1 MSSILTNN
9 SAMVALESL
18 RNINRNLASVQA
30 EISTGKKIASA
41 KDNAAIWA
49 ISTVMTTD
57 VESFKT
63 IRDSL
68 DLASSTVG
76 VARSAAEKVT
86 GLLQDMKS
94 LIIAAQEA
102 SGRSKIQADI
112 SELRAQISGIVN
124 AAQFNGQ
131 NLLKGG
137 GSVSVLSSLDR
148 AANQTVSAAS
158 IAINRQDLQATVQVP
173 PPVFTTIASTNPGGI
188 GASGTAVAAGGT
200 QTVTLGAGAVAT
212 GTAYRIT
219 IGTGPSANEIN
230 YVSRTNDT
238 TSDVTRNLKSL
249 IEARGIAG
257 VSVTTTPVADPAATN
272 SVLTIANNSGA
283 TLALASSS
291 LTGGTP
297 GGGLAGLDDINVE
310 TDAAGALDDIEGLL
324 TVAINAAAALGSSQK
339 RIENQGE
346 FMITLVDSITAG
358 VGALTDADM
367 EAASAMLQAL
377 QVQQQLGTQALSIA
391 NQSAQS
397 LLSLFR
403 Q

>member
-102 SGRSKIQADI
+102 SGRPKIQADI

-137 GSVSVLSSLDR
+137 GSISVLSSLDR

-158 IAINRQDLQATVQVP
+158 IVINRQDLTATVQQGP
-173 PPVFTTIASTNPGGI
+173 NPVATIATNAAGGI
-188 GASGTAVAAGGT
+188 SINASTVAAGGT
-200 QTVTLGAGAVAT
+200 QSVTLAAGAIALGTAYTVTLDSV
-212 GTAYRIT
+212 
-219 IGTGPSANEIN
+219 PSTTPDIIQ

-249 IEARGIAG
+249 IEARGITG
-257 VSVTTTPVADPAATN
+257 VSVAV
-272 SVLTIANNSGA
+272 GA
-283 TLALASSS
+283 TPSQLNITNNTSANRSVVVTSS
-291 LTGGTP
+291 LNGTP
-297 GGGLAGLDDINVE
+297 GGGLGALAGINVE
-310 TDAAGALDDIEGLL
+310 TSDASAADALTAIEGLL
-324 TVAINAAAALGSSQK
+324 TVAVNAAAALGSSQK
-339 RIENQGE
+339 RIENQGD
-346 FMITLVDSITAG
+346 FMNTLVDSITSG
-358 VGALTDADM
+358 VGSLTDADM
-367 EAASAMLQAL
+367 EAASARLQAL

-391 NQSAQS
+391 NQGSQS
-397 LLSLFR
+397 LLALFR
-403 Q
+403 

>member
-18 RNINRNLASVQA
+18 RNINRNLENVQA

-41 KDNAAIWA
+41 KDNASIWA

-63 IRDSL
+63 IRNSL

-76 VARSAAEKVT
+76 VARAAAEQVT

-94 LIIAAQEA
+94 LIIAAQEE
-102 SGRSKIQADI
+102 SGRPKIQADI
-112 SELRAQISGIVN
+112 TELRAQISGIVN

-131 NLLKGG
+131 NLLKDGG
-137 GSVSVLSSLDR
+137 AISVLASLDR
-148 AANQTVSAAS
+148 GSNQTVSAAS
-158 IAINRQDLQATVQVP
+158 IDINRQDLQGTVGVAGTVAVTAGAGLATAGATQI
-173 PPVFTTIASTNPGGI
+173 TTGNS
-188 GASGTAVAAGGT
+188 S
-200 QTVTLGAGAVAT
+200 TVTLTAGA
-212 GTAYRIT
+212 IT
-219 IGTGPSANEIN
+219 IGTTFRIDIGGVGNRVEYI
-230 YVSRTNDT
+230 SRANDT
-238 TSDVTRNLKSL
+238 LNDVSRNLKSL
-249 IEARGIAG
+249 VEARGITG
-257 VSVTTTPVADPAATN
+257 VSVTTTAVADPTATN
-272 SVLTIANNSGA
+272 SVLNITNNSGA
-283 TLALASSS
+283 TLSLASSS

-297 GGGLAGLDDINVE
+297 GGGLAGLDGINVE

-339 RIENQGE
+339 RIENQGD

-391 NQSAQS
+391 NQGSQS
-397 LLSLFR
+397 LLALFR

>member
-18 RNINRNLASVQA
+18 RNINRNLENVQA

-41 KDNAAIWA
+41 KDNASIWA

-63 IRDSL
+63 IRNSL

-76 VARSAAEKVT
+76 VARAAAEQVT

-94 LIIAAQEA
+94 LIIAAQEE
-102 SGRSKIQADI
+102 SGRPKIQADI
-112 SELRAQISGIVN
+112 TELRAQISGIVN

-131 NLLKGG
+131 NLLKDGG
-137 GSVSVLSSLDR
+137 AISVLASLDR
-148 AANQTVSAAS
+148 GSNQTVSAAS
-158 IAINRQDLQATVQVP
+158 IDINRQDLQGTVGVAGTVAVTAGAGLATAGATQI
-173 PPVFTTIASTNPGGI
+173 TTGNS
-188 GASGTAVAAGGT
+188 S
-200 QTVTLGAGAVAT
+200 TVTLTAGAITT
-212 GTAYRIT
+212 GTTFRID
-219 IGTGPSANEIN
+219 IGGVGNRVEYI
-230 YVSRTNDT
+230 SRANDT
-238 TSDVTRNLKSL
+238 LNDVSRNLKSL
-249 IEARGIAG
+249 VEARGITG
-257 VSVTTTPVADPAATN
+257 VSVTTTAVADPTATN
-272 SVLTIANNSGA
+272 SVLNITNNSGA
-283 TLALASSS
+283 TLSLASSS

-297 GGGLAGLDDINVE
+297 GGGLAGLDGINVE

-339 RIENQGE
+339 RIENQGD

-391 NQSAQS
+391 NQGSQS
-397 LLSLFR
+397 LLALFR

>member
-18 RNINRNLASVQA
+18 RNINRNLETVQA

-41 KDNAAIWA
+41 KDNASICA

-63 IRDSL
+63 IRNSL

-76 VARSAAEKVT
+76 VARSAAEKVP

-94 LIIAAQEA
+94 LIIAAQEE

-112 SELRAQISGIVN
+112 NGLRAQISGIVN

-131 NLLKGG
+131 NLLREGG
-137 GSVSVLSSLDR
+137 AISVLASLDR
-148 AANQTVSAAS
+148 ASNHTVTAAS
-158 IAINRQDLQATVQVP
+158 IAINRQDLQAAVGVAGTVAI
-173 PPVFTTIASTNPGGI
+173 TT
-188 GASGTAVAAGGT
+188 GAGLATAGATEITTGNSS
-200 QTVTLGAGAVAT
+200 TVTLTAGAITT
-212 GTAYRIT
+212 GTTFQID
-219 IGTGPSANEIN
+219 IGGVGNRVEYI
-230 YVSRTNDT
+230 SRANDT
-238 TSDVTRNLKSL
+238 LNDVSRNLKTL

-257 VSVTTTPVADPAATN
+257 VSVDTTSVADPTATD
-272 SVLTIANNSGA
+272 SVLTITNNSGA

-367 EAASAMLQAL
+367 EAASERLQAL
-377 QVQQQLGTQALSIA
+377 QVQKQLGTQPLSIA

>member
-18 RNINRNLASVQA
+18 RNINRNLETVQA

-41 KDNAAIWA
+41 KDNASIWA

-63 IRDSL
+63 IRNSL

-94 LIIAAQEA
+94 LIIAAQEE

-112 SELRAQISGIVN
+112 NGLRAQISGIVN

-131 NLLKGG
+131 NLLREGG
-137 GSVSVLSSLDR
+137 AISVLASLDR
-148 AANQTVSAAS
+148 TSNQTVTAAS
-158 IAINRQDLQATVQVP
+158 IAINRQDLQAAVGVAGTVAI
-173 PPVFTTIASTNPGGI
+173 TT
-188 GASGTAVAAGGT
+188 GAGLATAGATEITTGNSS
-200 QTVTLGAGAVAT
+200 TVTLTAGAITT
-212 GTAYRIT
+212 GTTFQID
-219 IGTGPSANEIN
+219 IGTDTIEYISRANDSLN
-230 YVSRTNDT
+230 DVS
-238 TSDVTRNLKSL
+238 RNLKSL
-249 IEARGIAG
+249 IEAKGIAG

-272 SVLTIANNSGA
+272 SVLTITNNSGA
-283 TLALASSS
+283 TLALASTS

-310 TDAAGALDDIEGLL
+310 TDAAAALDDIEGLL

-367 EAASAMLQAL
+367 EAASARLQAL

>member
-94 LIIAAQEA
+94 LIIAAQEE

-112 SELRAQISGIVN
+112 NGLRAQISGIVN

-131 NLLKGG
+131 NLLREGG
-137 GSVSVLSSLDR
+137 AISVLASLDR
-148 AANQTVSAAS
+148 ASNQTVTAAS
-158 IAINRQDLQATVQVP
+158 IAINRQDLQAAVGVAGTVAI
-173 PPVFTTIASTNPGGI
+173 TT
-188 GASGTAVAAGGT
+188 GAGLATAGATEITTGNSS
-200 QTVTLGAGAVAT
+200 TVTMTAGAITT
-212 GTAYRIT
+212 GTTFQID
-219 IGTGPSANEIN
+219 IGGVGNRVEYI
-230 YVSRTNDT
+230 SRANDT
-238 TSDVTRNLKSL
+238 LNDVSRNLKTL

-257 VSVTTTPVADPAATN
+257 VSVNTTSVADPTATD
-272 SVLTIANNSGA
+272 SVLTITNNSGGD
-283 TLALASSS
+283 LSSR
-291 LTGGTP
+291 LQCFNRRH
-297 GGGLAGLDDINVE
+297 AG
-310 TDAAGALDDIEGLL
+310 
-324 TVAINAAAALGSSQK
+324 
-339 RIENQGE
+339 R
-346 FMITLVDSITAG
+346 
-358 VGALTDADM
+358 
-367 EAASAMLQAL
+367 
-377 QVQQQLGTQALSIA
+377 
-391 NQSAQS
+391 
-397 LLSLFR
+397 R
-403 Q
+403 PCRP

>member
-18 RNINRNLASVQA
+18 RNNNRNLETGQT

-41 KDNAAIWA
+41 KDNASIWA

-63 IRDSL
+63 IRNSL

-102 SGRSKIQADI
+102 SGRPKIQADI
-112 SELRAQISGIVN
+112 TELRAQISGIVN

-131 NLLKGG
+131 NLLREGG
-137 GSVSVLSSLDR
+137 AISVLSSLDR
-148 AANQTVSAAS
+148 GSNQTVTAAS
-158 IAINRQDLQATVQVP
+158 IEINRQDLQAAVGVAGTVAI
-173 PPVFTTIASTNPGGI
+173 TT
-188 GASGTAVAAGGT
+188 GAGLATAGATEITTGNSS
-200 QTVTLGAGAVAT
+200 TVTLTAGAITT
-212 GTAYRIT
+212 GTTFQID
-219 IGTGPSANEIN
+219 IGGVGHRVEYI
-230 YVSRTNDT
+230 SRANDT
-238 TSDVTRNLKSL
+238 LNDVSRNLKTL

-257 VSVTTTPVADPAATN
+257 VSVNTTSVADPTATN
-272 SVLTIANNSGA
+272 SVLTITNNSGA
-283 TLALASSS
+283 TLALASTS

-310 TDAAGALDDIEGLL
+310 TDAAAALDDIEGLL

-346 FMITLVDSITAG
+346 FMMTLVDSITAG

-367 EAASAMLQAL
+367 EAASARLQAL

>member
-102 SGRSKIQADI
+102 SGRPKIQADI
-112 SELRAQISGIVN
+112 TELRAQISGIVN

-131 NLLKGG
+131 NLLKTGG
-137 GSVSVLSSLDR
+137 AISVLSSLDR
-148 AANQTVSAAS
+148 GSNQTVSAAS
-158 IAINRQDLQATVQVP
+158 IAINRQDLQATVGVAGTVAVTAGAGLATAGATQI
-173 PPVFTTIASTNPGGI
+173 TTGNS
-188 GASGTAVAAGGT
+188 S
-200 QTVTLGAGAVAT
+200 TVTLTAGAITT
-212 GTAYRIT
+212 GTTFRVD
-219 IGTGPSANEIN
+219 IGGVGNRVEYI
-230 YVSRTNDT
+230 SRANDT
-238 TSDVTRNLKSL
+238 LNDVSRNLKSL
-249 IEARGIAG
+249 VEARGITG
-257 VSVTTTPVADPAATN
+257 VSVTTTAVADPTATN
-272 SVLTIANNSGA
+272 SVLNITNNSGA
-283 TLALASSS
+283 TLSLASSS

-297 GGGLAGLDDINVE
+297 GGGLAGLDGINVE

-339 RIENQGE
+339 RIENQGD

-391 NQSAQS
+391 NQGSQS
-397 LLSLFR
+397 LLALFR

>member
-102 SGRSKIQADI
+102 SGRPKIQADI
-112 SELRAQISGIVN
+112 TELRAQISGIVN

-131 NLLKGG
+131 NLLKTGG
-137 GSVSVLSSLDR
+137 AISVLSSLDR
-148 AANQTVSAAS
+148 GSNQTVSAAS
-158 IAINRQDLQATVQVP
+158 IAINRQDLQATVGVAGTVAITAGAGLATAGATQI
-173 PPVFTTIASTNPGGI
+173 TTGNS
-188 GASGTAVAAGGT
+188 S
-200 QTVTLGAGAVAT
+200 TVTLTAGAITT
-212 GTAYRIT
+212 GTTFRVD
-219 IGTGPSANEIN
+219 IGGVGNRVEYISRANDSLN
-230 YVSRTNDT
+230 DVS
-238 TSDVTRNLKSL
+238 RNLKSL
-249 IEARGIAG
+249 IEARGITG
-257 VSVTTTPVADPAATN
+257 VSVTTTPVADPTATN
-272 SVLTIANNSGA
+272 NVLTITNTSGA
-283 TLALASSS
+283 TLSLASSS
-291 LTGGTP
+291 LTGGTA
-297 GGGLAGLDDINVE
+297 GGGLAALAGINVE
-310 TDAAGALDDIEGLL
+310 TSDASASSALTAIEGLL
-324 TVAINAAAALGSSQK
+324 TVAVNAAAALGSSQK
-339 RIENQGE
+339 RIENQGD
-346 FMITLVDSITAG
+346 FMITLVDSITSG
-358 VGALTDADM
+358 VGSLTDADM
-367 EAASAMLQAL
+367 EAASAKLQAL

-391 NQSAQS
+391 NQGSQS
-397 LLSLFR
+397 LLALFR
-403 Q
+403 

>member
-18 RNINRNLASVQA
+18 RDINRNLASVQA

-76 VARSAAEKVT
+76 VARSAAEKIT

-102 SGRSKIQADI
+102 SGRPKIQADI
-112 SELRAQISGIVN
+112 TELRAQISGIVN

-131 NLLKGG
+131 NLLREGG
-137 GSVSVLSSLDR
+137 AISVLSSLDR
-148 AANQTVSAAS
+148 TSNQTVTAAS
-158 IAINRQDLQATVQVP
+158 IAINRQDLQAAVGVAGTVAI
-173 PPVFTTIASTNPGGI
+173 TT
-188 GASGTAVAAGGT
+188 GAGLATAGATEITTGNSS
-200 QTVTLGAGAVAT
+200 TVTLTAGAITT
-212 GTAYRIT
+212 GTTFQID
-219 IGTGPSANEIN
+219 IGGVGNRVEYI
-230 YVSRTNDT
+230 SRANDT
-238 TSDVTRNLKSL
+238 LNDVSRNLKSL
-249 IEARGIAG
+249 IEARGISG
-257 VSVTTTPVADPAATN
+257 VSVNTTSVADPTATD
-272 SVLTIANNSGA
+272 SVLTITNNSGA
-283 TLALASSS
+283 TLSLASSS
-291 LTGGTP
+291 LTGGTA
-297 GGGLAGLDDINVE
+297 GGGLTALASLNVE
-310 TDAAGALDDIEGLL
+310 TSDASAASALTAIEGLL
-324 TVAINAAAALGSSQK
+324 TVAVNAAAALGSSQK
-339 RIENQGE
+339 RIENQGD
-346 FMITLVDSITAG
+346 FMNTLIDSITSG
-358 VGALTDADM
+358 VGSLTDADM

-391 NQSAQS
+391 NQGSQS
-397 LLSLFR
+397 LLALFR
-403 Q
+403 

>member
-102 SGRSKIQADI
+102 SGRPKIQADI
-112 SELRAQISGIVN
+112 TELRAQISGIVN

-137 GSVSVLSSLDR
+137 GAISVLSSLDR
-148 AANQTVSAAS
+148 GSNQTVSAAS
-158 IAINRQDLQATVQVP
+158 IAINRQDLQATVGVAGTVAITAGAGLATAGATQI
-173 PPVFTTIASTNPGGI
+173 TTGNS
-188 GASGTAVAAGGT
+188 S
-200 QTVTLGAGAVAT
+200 TVTLTAGAITT
-212 GTAYRIT
+212 GTTFRID
-219 IGTGPSANEIN
+219 IGGVGNRVEYI
-230 YVSRTNDT
+230 SRANDT
-238 TSDVTRNLKSL
+238 LNDVSRNLKSL
-249 IEARGIAG
+249 VEARGIAG
-257 VSVTTTPVADPAATN
+257 VSVTTTPVADPTATN
-272 SVLTIANNSGA
+272 SVLTISNNSGA
-283 TLALASSS
+283 TLSLASSA
-291 LTGGTP
+291 LTGGTA
-297 GGGLAGLDDINVE
+297 GGGLAALAGINVE
-310 TDAAGALDDIEGLL
+310 TSDASAASALTAIEGLL
-324 TVAINAAAALGSSQK
+324 TVAVNAAAALGSSQK
-339 RIENQGE
+339 RIENQGD
-346 FMITLVDSITAG
+346 FMITLVDSITSG
-358 VGALTDADM
+358 VGSLTDADM
-367 EAASAMLQAL
+367 EAASAKLQAL

-391 NQSAQS
+391 NQGSQS
-397 LLSLFR
+397 LLALFR
-403 Q
+403 

>member
-102 SGRSKIQADI
+102 SGRPKIQADI
-112 SELRAQISGIVN
+112 TELRAQISGIVN

-131 NLLKGG
+131 NLLREGG
-137 GSVSVLSSLDR
+137 AISVLSSLDR
-148 AANQTVSAAS
+148 GSNQTVTAAS
-158 IAINRQDLQATVQVP
+158 IAINRQDLQAAVGVAGTVAI
-173 PPVFTTIASTNPGGI
+173 TT
-188 GASGTAVAAGGT
+188 GAGLATAGATEITTGNSS
-200 QTVTLGAGAVAT
+200 TVTLTAGAITT
-212 GTAYRIT
+212 GTTFQID
-219 IGTGPSANEIN
+219 IGGVGNRVEYI
-230 YVSRTNDT
+230 SRANDT
-238 TSDVTRNLKSL
+238 LNDVSRNLKSL
-249 IEARGIAG
+249 IEARGISG
-257 VSVTTTPVADPAATN
+257 VSVNTTSVADPTATD
-272 SVLTIANNSGA
+272 SVLTITNNSGA
-283 TLALASSS
+283 TLALASSA

-310 TDAAGALDDIEGLL
+310 TDAAAALDDIEGLL

-346 FMITLVDSITAG
+346 FMMTLVDSITAG

-367 EAASAMLQAL
+367 EAASARLQAL

>member
-18 RNINRNLASVQA
+18 RMINRNLETVQA

-41 KDNAAIWA
+41 KDNASIWA

-63 IRDSL
+63 IRNSL

-76 VARSAAEKVT
+76 VARSAAEQVT
-86 GLLQDMKS
+86 GLLQDLKS
-94 LIIAAQEA
+94 LIIAAQEE
-102 SGRSKIQADI
+102 SGRTKIQADI
-112 SELRAQISGIVN
+112 VEVRSQISGIVN

-137 GSVSVLSSLDR
+137 GSVSVLASLDR
-148 AANQTVSAAS
+148 ASNQTVSAAS
-158 IAINRQDLQATVQVP
+158 ISINRVDLQAT
-173 PPVFTTIASTNPGGI
+173 GGTF
-188 GASGTAVAAGGT
+188 GAGPIAAGGPGEVT
-200 QTVTLGAGAVAT
+200 ESGASIAAGDDETVTLTAGAVTT
-212 GTAYRIT
+212 GDSFRIVIGGPNT
-219 IGTGPSANEIN
+219 IEYIARE
-230 YVSRTNDT
+230 NDT
-238 TSDVTRNLKSL
+238 MNDVVRNLKTL
-249 IEARGIAG
+249 IDAEAITG
-257 VSVTTTPVADPAATN
+257 VSVDITEVADPEVTD
-272 SVLTIANNSGA
+272 SVLTIRNAN
-283 TLALASSS
+283 ASPVS
-291 LTGGTP
+291 LSAESFTGGTP
-297 GGGLAGLDDINVE
+297 GGGLAGLAGINVE
-310 TDAAGALDDIEGLL
+310 TDAAGALSVIEGLL

-339 RIENQGE
+339 RIENQGD
-346 FMITLVDSITAG
+346 FMITLVDSITSG

-367 EAASAMLQAL
+367 EAASARLQAL

>member
-18 RNINRNLASVQA
+18 RNINRNLETVQA

-41 KDNAAIWA
+41 KDNASIWA

-63 IRDSL
+63 IRNSL

-94 LIIAAQEA
+94 LIIAAQEE

-112 SELRAQISGIVN
+112 NGLRAQISGIVN

-131 NLLKGG
+131 NLLREGG
-137 GSVSVLSSLDR
+137 AISVLASLDR
-148 AANQTVSAAS
+148 ASNQTVTAAS
-158 IAINRQDLQATVQVP
+158 IAINRQDLQAAVGVAGTVAI
-173 PPVFTTIASTNPGGI
+173 TT
-188 GASGTAVAAGGT
+188 GAGLATAGATEITTGNSS
-200 QTVTLGAGAVAT
+200 TVTLTAGAITT
-212 GTAYRIT
+212 GTTFQID
-219 IGTGPSANEIN
+219 IGGVGNRVEYI
-230 YVSRTNDT
+230 SRANDT
-238 TSDVTRNLKSL
+238 LNDVSRNLKTL

-257 VSVTTTPVADPAATN
+257 VSVNTTSVADHTATD
-272 SVLTIANNSGA
+272 SVLTITNNSGA
-283 TLALASSS
+283 TLALASSA

-367 EAASAMLQAL
+367 EAASARLQAL

>member
-18 RNINRNLASVQA
+18 RNINRNLETVQA

-41 KDNAAIWA
+41 KDNASIWA

-63 IRDSL
+63 IRNSL

-76 VARSAAEKVT
+76 VARAAAEQVT
-86 GLLQDMKS
+86 GLLQDLKS
-94 LIIAAQEA
+94 LIIAAQEE

-112 SELRAQISGIVN
+112 NELRAQISGIVN

-131 NLLKGG
+131 NLLKDG
-137 GSVSVLSSLDR
+137 GSISVLASLDR
-148 AANQTVSAAS
+148 ASNQTVTAAS
-158 IAINRQDLQATVQVP
+158 IAINRVDLQATVAVPGTTAVTAGAGLATP
-173 PPVFTTIASTNPGGI
+173 PPGTVSIATGGSQTITL
-188 GASGTAVAAGGT
+188 AAG
-200 QTVTLGAGAVAT
+200 AIAT
-212 GTAYRIT
+212 GTTFSID
-219 IGTGPSANEIN
+219 ISPPANAIE

-238 TSDVTRNLKSL
+238 LNDVTRNLKSL
-249 IEARGIAG
+249 IEARGIPG
-257 VSVTTTPVADPAATN
+257 VSVSTTPQADPTATANELSITN
-272 SVLTIANNSGA
+272 S
-283 TLALASSS
+283 
-291 LTGGTP
+291 TGSPLIVEVGSFEGGIP
-297 GGGLAGLDDINVE
+297 GGGLEGLDGINVE
-310 TDAAGALDDIEGLL
+310 TDAAGALVDIEGLL

-339 RIENQGE
+339 RIENQGD

-367 EAASAMLQAL
+367 EAASARLQAL

>member
-76 VARSAAEKVT
+76 VARSAAEKIT

-102 SGRSKIQADI
+102 SGRPKIQADI
-112 SELRAQISGIVN
+112 TELRAQISGIVN

-131 NLLKGG
+131 NLLREGG
-137 GSVSVLSSLDR
+137 AISVLASLDR
-148 AANQTVSAAS
+148 ASNQTVTAAS
-158 IAINRQDLQATVQVP
+158 IAINRQDLQAAVGVAGTVAI
-173 PPVFTTIASTNPGGI
+173 TT
-188 GASGTAVAAGGT
+188 GAGLATAGATEITTGNSS
-200 QTVTLGAGAVAT
+200 TVTLTAGAITT
-212 GTAYRIT
+212 GTTFQID
-219 IGTGPSANEIN
+219 IGGVGNRVEYI
-230 YVSRTNDT
+230 SRANDT
-238 TSDVTRNLKSL
+238 LNDVSRNLKSL
-249 IEARGIAG
+249 IEARGISG
-257 VSVTTTPVADPAATN
+257 VSVTTTPVADPTATN
-272 SVLTIANNSGA
+272 SVLNITNNSGA
-283 TLALASSS
+283 TLSLASSS
-291 LTGGTP
+291 LTGGTA
-297 GGGLAGLDDINVE
+297 GGGLAALASLNVE
-310 TDAAGALDDIEGLL
+310 TSDASAASALTAIEGLL
-324 TVAINAAAALGSSQK
+324 TVAVNAAAALGSSQK
-339 RIENQGE
+339 RIENQGD
-346 FMITLVDSITAG
+346 FMNTLIDSITSG
-358 VGALTDADM
+358 VGSLTDADM

-391 NQSAQS
+391 NQGSQS
-397 LLSLFR
+397 LLALFR
-403 Q
+403 

>member
-18 RNINRNLASVQA
+18 RNINRNLETVQA

-41 KDNAAIWA
+41 KDNASIWA

-63 IRDSL
+63 IRNSL

-94 LIIAAQEA
+94 LIIAAQEE

-112 SELRAQISGIVN
+112 NGLRAQISGIVN

-131 NLLKGG
+131 NLLREGG
-137 GSVSVLSSLDR
+137 AISVLSSLDR
-148 AANQTVSAAS
+148 GSNQTVTAAS
-158 IAINRQDLQATVQVP
+158 IAINRQDLQAAVGVAGTVAI
-173 PPVFTTIASTNPGGI
+173 TT
-188 GASGTAVAAGGT
+188 GAGLATAGATEITTGNSS
-200 QTVTLGAGAVAT
+200 TVTLTAGAITT
-212 GTAYRIT
+212 GTTFQID
-219 IGTGPSANEIN
+219 IGGVGNRVEYI
-230 YVSRTNDT
+230 SRANDT
-238 TSDVTRNLKSL
+238 LNDVSRNLKTL

-257 VSVTTTPVADPAATN
+257 VSVNTTSVADPTATD
-272 SVLTIANNSGA
+272 SVLTITNNSGA

-324 TVAINAAAALGSSQK
+324 TVAINAAAAMGSSQK

-367 EAASAMLQAL
+367 EAASARLQAL

>member
-76 VARSAAEKVT
+76 VARSAAETVT

-94 LIIAAQEA
+94 LVIAAQEA
-102 SGRSKIQADI
+102 SGRPKIQADI
-112 SELRAQISGIVN
+112 TELRAQISGIVN

-137 GSVSVLSSLDR
+137 GAISVLSSLDR
-148 AANQTVSAAS
+148 GSNQTVSAAS
-158 IAINRQDLQATVQVP
+158 IAINRQDLQAAVGVAGTVAITAGAGLATAGATQI
-173 PPVFTTIASTNPGGI
+173 TTGNS
-188 GASGTAVAAGGT
+188 S
-200 QTVTLGAGAVAT
+200 TVTLTAGAITT
-212 GTAYRIT
+212 GTTFRID
-219 IGTGPSANEIN
+219 IGGVGNRVEYI
-230 YVSRTNDT
+230 SRANDT
-238 TSDVTRNLKSL
+238 LNDVSRNLKSL
-249 IEARGIAG
+249 VEARGIAG
-257 VSVTTTPVADPAATN
+257 VSVSTTPVTDPTATN
-272 SVLTIANNSGA
+272 NVLTITNTSGA
-283 TLALASSS
+283 TLSLASSA
-291 LTGGTP
+291 LTGGTA
-297 GGGLAGLDDINVE
+297 GGGLAALAGLNVE
-310 TDAAGALDDIEGLL
+310 TSDASAASALTAIEGLL
-324 TVAINAAAALGSSQK
+324 TVAVNAAAALGSSQK
-339 RIENQGE
+339 RIENQGD
-346 FMITLVDSITAG
+346 FMITLIDSITSG
-358 VGALTDADM
+358 VGSLTDADM
-367 EAASAMLQAL
+367 EAASAKLQAL

-391 NQSAQS
+391 NQGSQS
-397 LLSLFR
+397 LLALFR
-403 Q
+403 